1 VIIFYEQHY
10 SNNVQPYMEPT
21 IIFEDNH
28 LLVIN
33 KPAGWLV
40 QADRTGD
47 LTLTDWGKTYL
58 KEKYAKPGAVY
69 LHPAHR
75 IDRPVSG
82 AVLFGRTDK
91 ALGRLTTLFKDR
103 KIEKTYL
110 ALTLNAPASASGELR
125 HYLLK
130 DEKRN
135 TVEVFDKPRNDAKES
150 ITRYETLDKVGN
162 FYLLKVQ
169 PLTGRPHQ
177 IRAQLNSIG
186 CPLLGD
192 LKYGASQALPDQSI
206 GLHCWTM
213 EFIHPVRLEKV
224 VVVADLPEK
233 EWWVKVRLSMS
244 K

>member
-1 VIIFYEQHY
+1 
-10 SNNVQPYMEPT
+10 MEPT
-21 IIFEDNH
+21 VIFEDNH
-28 LLVIN
+28 LLVLN

-47 LTLTDWGKTYL
+47 QTLTDWGKTYL

-91 ALGRLTTLFKDR
+91 ALGRLTVLFRDK

-110 ALTLNAPASASGELR
+110 ALALAAPPSPSGELR
-125 HYLLK
+125 HYLQK

-135 TVEVFDKPRNDAKES
+135 TVEVFSKPRGDAKES
-150 ITRYETLDKVGN
+150 ITRYETLDKIGN
-162 FYLLKVQ
+162 LYLLKVE

-177 IRAQLNSIG
+177 IRAQLSAIG
-186 CPLLGD
+186 CPILGD
-192 LKYGASQALPDQSI
+192 LKYGATEALPDASI
-206 GLHCWTM
+206 GLHCRSM
-213 EFIHPVRLEKV
+213 EFIHPVRLEKLV
-224 VVVADLPEK
+224 VEAELPARGWWREADI
-233 EWWVKVRLSMS
+233 
-244 K
+244 